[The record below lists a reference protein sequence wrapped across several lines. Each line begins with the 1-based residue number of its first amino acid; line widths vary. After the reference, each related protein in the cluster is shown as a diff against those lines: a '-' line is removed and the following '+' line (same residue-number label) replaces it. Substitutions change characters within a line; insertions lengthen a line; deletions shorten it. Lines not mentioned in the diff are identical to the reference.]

1 MDFQI
6 VFHLDKYHKNAKY
19 NAWMMRDDAAK
30 RVDERDRGGVFKNC
44 ARFINCK
51 SEINNTEIDNVKVL
65 I

>member
-1 MDFQI
+1 
-6 VFHLDKYHKNAKY
+6 
-19 NAWMMRDDAAK
+19 MRDDAAK

-65 I
+65 IQ